1 MSGAAPA
8 AVTPAAAPSS
18 AAAPALDS
26 RLLLSASTVLATM
39 LYTIDSTIVNVA
51 LPHMQGNL
59 QATQDQ
65 SAWIVTSYIVVSAI
79 MTPLAGWLG
88 TRHGLRPVMLW
99 SVAGFTIG
107 SMLCGLATSLEQ
119 IVVFRILQGAAG
131 AALVPLSQV
140 TLLQEFPRSQHAKVT
155 ALWGMGVLVGPVIGP
170 TLGGWLTDELSWRWA
185 FYINVP
191 IGALAWLG
199 FLATM
204 RRGGGDSQRPF
215 DVTGF
220 VLLSLALGLFQLMLD
235 RGQTNDWFES
245 AEIIAEAFFAA
256 VCFYMFVVHS
266 VTRAHP
272 FVDFR
277 LFRDRNFTVSLCVM
291 FAVGVAVFSPTVLL
305 PGFLQQLQGYSPT
318 QAGLLVA
325 SRGLASMAAM
335 ILAGRLIGRI
345 DLRLIMAVGVG
356 SAATSLWMMG
366 RFDLDTPGDMI
377 VAAGLLQGFGAP
389 LTFVPLTFSAFGT
402 LAGAQRTEAGVLL
415 TLTRNIGASV
425 GISAAVAML
434 ARSTQVN
441 HSYLAEHL
449 TPYSAMRWAAMAAQ
463 PGDAQSSATLLG
475 EISRQAAAIS
485 YSNDFYV
492 LAAATCLALP
502 LLLLLRLDQTGG
514 TAADTTPPDV
524 PADAGH

>member
-1 MSGAAPA
+1 VDATAASS
-8 AVTPAAAPSS
+8 PAAAPAGSNR
-18 AAAPALDS
+18 A
-26 RLLLSASTVLATM
+26 LLSISAVLATV

-51 LPHMQGNL
+51 LPHMQGSL

-65 SAWIVTSYIVVSAI
+65 SAWIITSYIVVSAI

-99 SVAGFTIG
+99 SIAGFTLG
-107 SMLCGLATSLEQ
+107 SMLCGLATSLGE

-140 TLLQEFPRSQHAKVT
+140 LLLQEYPREQHARVT

-191 IGALAWLG
+191 IGVLSFLG
-199 FLATM
+199 LLATM
-204 RRGGGDSQRPF
+204 RRGGGDTRRPF

-245 AEIIAEAFFAA
+245 TEIIAEAFFAA
-256 VCFYMFVVHS
+256 VCFYMFIAHS
-266 VTRAHP
+266 LTTRRP

-277 LFRDRNFTVSLCVM
+277 LFRDRNFTVSLMVM
-291 FAVGVAVFSPTVLL
+291 FAIGVAVFSPTVLM

-325 SRGLASMAAM
+325 SRGLSSMAAM
-335 ILAGRLIGRI
+335 LLAGRLVGRL
-345 DLRLIMAVGVG
+345 DLRLIMAIGVG
-356 SAATSLWMMG
+356 SAAASLWLMG
-366 RFDLDTPGDMI
+366 RFSLDTPAYLV

-389 LTFVPLTFSAFGT
+389 LTFVPLTFAAFGT
-402 LAGAQRTEAGVLL
+402 LDGAQRTEAGVLL

-434 ARSTQVN
+434 ARSTQMN
-441 HSYLAEHL
+441 HSYLAEHF
-449 TPYSAMRWAAMAAQ
+449 TPYSAMRWAAIAAQ
-463 PGDAQSSATLLG
+463 PGDPKSSAMLLG

-492 LAAATCLALP
+492 LAATTCLALP
-502 LLLLLRLDQTGG
+502 LVFALRADRKAAGG
-514 TAADTTPPDV
+514 PPV
-524 PADAGH
+524 QADAAH

>member
-1 MSGAAPA
+1 VDATTADAPA
-8 AVTPAAAPSS
+8 ALPAGG
-18 AAAPALDS
+18 S
-26 RLLLSASTVLATM
+26 RTLLTISTVLATM

-51 LPHMQGNL
+51 LPHMQGSL

-88 TRHGLRPVMLW
+88 TRFGLRPVMLW
-99 SVAGFTIG
+99 SVAGFTLG
-107 SMLCGLATSLEQ
+107 SMLCGLATSLDQ
-119 IVVFRILQGAAG
+119 IVAFRIVQGAAG
-131 AALVPLSQV
+131 AGLVPLAQV
-140 TLLQEFPRSQHAKVT
+140 VLLQEYPREQHAKVT

-191 IGALAWLG
+191 VGIVSLLG
-199 FLATM
+199 MLATM
-204 RRGGGDSQRPF
+204 RRGGGDAQRPF

-245 AEIIAEAFFAA
+245 TEIIAEAFFAA
-256 VCFYMFVVHS
+256 VCFYMFVAHS
-266 VTRAHP
+266 LTSRRP

-277 LFRDRNFTVSLCVM
+277 LFRDRNFTVSLMVM
-291 FAVGVAVFSPTVLL
+291 FAVGVAVYSPTVLM

-318 QAGLLVA
+318 QAGVLVA
-325 SRGLASMAAM
+325 ARGVSSMAAM
-335 ILAGRLIGRI
+335 LVAGRLVGRF
-345 DLRLIMAVGVG
+345 DLRLIMGVGVG
-356 SAATSLWMMG
+356 SAAISLWMMG
-366 RFDLDTPGDMI
+366 MFTLDTPAWMV

-389 LTFVPLTFSAFGT
+389 LTFVPLTFAAFGT

-425 GISAAVAML
+425 GISTVVALL
-434 ARSTQVN
+434 ARSTQQN
-441 HSYLAEHL
+441 HSYLVEHF
-449 TPYSAMRWAAMAAQ
+449 TPYSAMRWSAMAAQ
-463 PGDAQSSATLLG
+463 PGDPTSGALLLG

-492 LAAATCLALP
+492 LAAATFMALP
-502 LLLLLRLDQTGG
+502 LVLLLRVDRPAPG
-514 TAADTTPPDV
+514 APPA
-524 PADAGH
+524 PADAAH

>member
-1 MSGAAPA
+1 LEATASASAPGSG
-8 AVTPAAAPSS
+8 
-18 AAAPALDS
+18 S
-26 RLLLSASTVLATM
+26 RALLSISTVLATM

-51 LPHMQGNL
+51 LPHMQGSL

-65 SAWIVTSYIVVSAI
+65 SAWILTSYIVVSAI

-99 SVAGFTIG
+99 SIAGFTLG

-119 IVVFRILQGAAG
+119 IVAFRILQGAAG

-140 TLLQEFPRSQHAKVT
+140 VLLQEFPREQHAKVT

-185 FYINVP
+185 FYVNVP
-191 IGALAWLG
+191 VGLLSFLG
-199 FLATM
+199 MFASM
-204 RRGGGDSQRPF
+204 QRGGGDARRPF

-235 RGQTNDWFES
+235 RGQTSDWFES
-245 AEIIAEAFFAA
+245 TEIIAEAFFAT
-256 VCFYMFVVHS
+256 VCFYMFVAHS
-266 VTRAHP
+266 LTSPRP

-277 LFRDRNFTVSLCVM
+277 LFRDRNFTVSLLVM
-291 FAVGVAVFSPTVLL
+291 FAIGVAVFSPTVLL

-325 SRGLASMAAM
+325 TRGISSMAAM
-335 ILAGRLIGRI
+335 LLAGKLVGRL
-345 DLRLIMAVGVG
+345 DLRLIMGCGVG
-356 SAATSLWMMG
+356 SAALSLWMMG
-366 RFDLDTPGDMI
+366 MFSLDTPAYMV

-389 LTFVPLTFSAFGT
+389 LTFVPLTFAAFGT
-402 LAGAQRTEAGVLL
+402 LGGAQRTEAGVLL

-425 GISAAVAML
+425 GISLAVALL

-441 HSYLAEHL
+441 HSYLAEQF
-449 TPYSAMRWAAMAAQ
+449 TPYAAMRWAAIAARA
-463 PGDAQSSATLLG
+463 GDAESSARLLG

-492 LAAATCLALP
+492 LAFATCLALP
-502 LLLLLRLDQTGG
+502 MVLALRTDRPRAGG
-514 TAADTTPPDV
+514 PGAPPV
-524 PADAGH
+524 QADAAH

>member
-1 MSGAAPA
+1 VSATALPSPA
-8 AVTPAAAPSS
+8 ARPAGDA
-18 AAAPALDS
+18 
-26 RLLLSASTVLATM
+26 RTLLSISTVLATM

-51 LPHMQGNL
+51 LPHMQGSL

-65 SAWIVTSYIVVSAI
+65 SAWILTSYIVVSAI

-88 TRHGLRPVMLW
+88 TRFGLRPVMLW
-99 SVAGFTIG
+99 SIAGFTIG

-119 IVVFRILQGAAG
+119 IVAFRIMQGAAG

-140 TLLQEFPRSQHAKVT
+140 VLLQEFPREQHAKVT

-191 IGALAWLG
+191 IGLLSFLGMLAS
-199 FLATM
+199 M
-204 RRGGGDSQRPF
+204 RRGGGDARRPF

-235 RGQTNDWFES
+235 RGQTSDWFES
-245 AEIIAEAFFAA
+245 TEIIAEAFFAA
-256 VCFYMFVVHS
+256 IFFYMFIAHS
-266 VTRAHP
+266 LTSARP

-277 LFRDRNFTVSLCVM
+277 LFRDRNFTVSLLVM
-291 FAVGVAVFSPTVLL
+291 FAVGVAVFSPTVLM

-318 QAGLLVA
+318 QAGVLVA
-325 SRGLASMAAM
+325 SRGLSSMAAM
-335 ILAGRLIGRI
+335 LVAGRLVGRL
-345 DLRLIMAVGVG
+345 DLRLIMGVGVG
-356 SAATSLWMMG
+356 SAAVSLWMMG
-366 RFDLDTPGDMI
+366 NFSLDTPAWMVVG
-377 VAAGLLQGFGAP
+377 AGLLQGFGAP
-389 LTFVPLTFSAFGT
+389 LTFVPLTLAAFGT

-425 GISAAVAML
+425 GISVAVALL
-434 ARSTQVN
+434 ARSTQQN
-441 HSYLAEHL
+441 HSYLAEHF
-449 TPYSAMRWAAMAAQ
+449 TPYAAMRWSALAAS
-463 PGDAQSSATLLG
+463 PGDPGSSAMLLG

-492 LAAATCLALP
+492 LAAATALALP
-502 LLLLLRLDQTGG
+502 LVLLLRVERNAVGG
-514 TAADTTPPDV
+514 RPGV
-524 PADAGH
+524 QADAAH

>member
-1 MSGAAPA
+1 VDATDHA
-8 AVTPAAAPSS
+8 S
-18 AAAPALDS
+18 AALPAGAS
-26 RLLLSASTVLATM
+26 RGLLTLSTVLATM

-51 LPHMQGNL
+51 LPHMQGSL

-88 TRHGLRPVMLW
+88 TRFGLRPIMLW
-99 SVAGFTIG
+99 SIAGFTLG
-107 SMLCGLATSLEQ
+107 SMLCGLATSLEE
-119 IVVFRILQGAAG
+119 IVAFRILQGAAG
-131 AALVPLSQV
+131 AALVPLAQV
-140 TLLQEFPRSQHAKVT
+140 VLLQEYPRAQHAKVT

-191 IGALAWLG
+191 VGILSLVGMLAS
-199 FLATM
+199 M
-204 RRGGGDSQRPF
+204 RRGGGDQRRPF

-245 AEIIAEAFFAA
+245 TEIIAEAFFAA
-256 VCFYMFVVHS
+256 VCFYMFIAHS
-266 VTRAHP
+266 LTSRRP
-272 FVDFR
+272 FVDLR
-277 LFRDRNFTVSLCVM
+277 LFRDRNFTVSLLVM
-291 FAVGVAVFSPTVLL
+291 FAVGVAVFSPTVLM

-318 QAGLLVA
+318 QAGVLVA
-325 SRGLASMAAM
+325 ARGVSSMAAM
-335 ILAGRLIGRI
+335 LLAGRLVGRV

-356 SAATSLWMMG
+356 SAAVSLWMMG
-366 RFDLDTPGDMI
+366 MFSLDTPASMV

-389 LTFVPLTFSAFGT
+389 LTFVPLTFAAFGT

-425 GISAAVAML
+425 GISVAVALL
-434 ARSTQVN
+434 ARSTQQN
-441 HSYLAEHL
+441 HAYLAEHF
-449 TPYSAMRWAAMAAQ
+449 TPYSSMRWSAIAAQ
-463 PGDAQSSATLLG
+463 PGDPASSALLLG

-485 YSNDFYV
+485 YSNDFHV
-492 LAAATCLALP
+492 LAAATFLALP
-502 LLLLLRLDQTGG
+502 LLLLLRVDRAAGG
-514 TAADTTPPDV
+514 GKPA
-524 PADAGH
+524 PADVAH

>member
-1 MSGAAPA
+1 MDATAASSPTAPPA
-8 AVTPAAAPSS
+8 VSNRA
-18 AAAPALDS
+18 
-26 RLLLSASTVLATM
+26 LLSISTVLATV

-51 LPHMQGNL
+51 LPHMQGSL

-65 SAWIVTSYIVVSAI
+65 SAWIITSYIVVSAI

-99 SVAGFTIG
+99 SIAGFTLG
-107 SMLCGLATSLEQ
+107 SMLCGLATSLGQ
-119 IVVFRILQGAAG
+119 IVAFRILQGTAG

-140 TLLQEFPRSQHAKVT
+140 VLLQEFPREQHARVT

-191 IGALAWLG
+191 IGVLSFLG
-199 FLATM
+199 MLATM
-204 RRGGGDSQRPF
+204 RRGGGDARRPF

-220 VLLSLALGLFQLMLD
+220 VLLSLALGMFQLMLD

-245 AEIIAEAFFAA
+245 TEIIAEAFFAA
-256 VCFYMFVVHS
+256 VCFYMFIAHS
-266 VTRAHP
+266 LTIRRP

-277 LFRDRNFTVSLCVM
+277 LFRDRNFTVSLLVM
-291 FAVGVAVFSPTVLL
+291 FAIGIAVFSPTVLM

-318 QAGLLVA
+318 QAGVLVA
-325 SRGLASMAAM
+325 TRGVSSMAAM
-335 ILAGRLIGRI
+335 LLAGRLVGRV
-345 DLRLIMAVGVG
+345 DLRLIMAFGVG
-356 SAATSLWMMG
+356 SAAVSLWMMG
-366 RFDLDTPGDMI
+366 TFSLDTPAWLV

-389 LTFVPLTFSAFGT
+389 LTFVPLTFAAFGT
-402 LAGAQRTEAGVLL
+402 LGGAQRTEAGVLL

-441 HSYLAEHL
+441 HAYLAEHF
-449 TPYSAMRWAAMAAQ
+449 TPYSALRWAAMGAQ
-463 PGDAQSSATLLG
+463 PGDPESSAMLLG

-492 LAAATCLALP
+492 LAATTCLALP
-502 LLLLLRLDQTGG
+502 LVFALRADRKP
-514 TAADTTPPDV
+514 AAGPPAQ
-524 PADAGH
+524 ADAAH

>member
-1 MSGAAPA
+1 MDATAHAPA
-8 AVTPAAAPSS
+8 ALPAGG
-18 AAAPALDS
+18 S
-26 RLLLSASTVLATM
+26 RGLLTISTVLATM

-51 LPHMQGNL
+51 LPHMQGSL

-65 SAWIVTSYIVVSAI
+65 SAWIITSYIVVSAI

-88 TRHGLRPVMLW
+88 TRFGLRPVMLW
-99 SVAGFTIG
+99 SIAGFTLG
-107 SMLCGLATSLEQ
+107 SMLCGLATSLDQ
-119 IVVFRILQGAAG
+119 IVAFRIMQGAAG
-131 AALVPLSQV
+131 AALVPLAQV
-140 TLLQEFPRSQHAKVT
+140 VLLQEYPPAQHARVT
-155 ALWGMGVLVGPVIGP
+155 AFWGMGVLVGPVIGP

-191 IGALAWLG
+191 VGIISFLGMLAS
-199 FLATM
+199 M
-204 RRGGGDSQRPF
+204 RTGGGDARRPF

-245 AEIIAEAFFAA
+245 TEIIAEAFFAA
-256 VCFYMFVVHS
+256 ICFYMFVAHS
-266 VTRAHP
+266 LTSRRP

-277 LFRDRNFTVSLCVM
+277 LFRDRNFTVSLLVM
-291 FAVGVAVFSPTVLL
+291 FAVGVAVFSPTVLM

-318 QAGLLVA
+318 QAGVLVA
-325 SRGLASMAAM
+325 ARGVSSMAAM
-335 ILAGRLIGRI
+335 LIAGRLVGRL

-356 SAATSLWMMG
+356 SAAISLWMMG
-366 RFDLDTPGDMI
+366 RFSLDTPAWMV

-389 LTFVPLTFSAFGT
+389 LTFVPLTFAAFGT

-425 GISAAVAML
+425 GISVAVALL
-434 ARSTQVN
+434 ARSTQQN
-441 HSYLAEHL
+441 HSYLVEHF
-449 TPYSAMRWAAMAAQ
+449 TPYAAMRWSAIAAQ
-463 PGDAQSSATLLG
+463 PGDPASSAMLLS

-502 LLLLLRLDQTGG
+502 LVFLLRVDREAIGG
-514 TAADTTPPDV
+514 GPP
-524 PADAGH
+524 PADAAH